1 MTFSCDLE
9 TQRHILFPIV
19 YVDVHI
25 KWDSLR
31 PTRFKDVIIL
41 YDLDLDLEGFL
52 FHFADIIKLTVW
64 LRCMG
69 NNYSPFMNYCIYRT
83 T

>member
-9 TQRHILFPIV
+9 TQHHILFPIV

-25 KWDSLR
+25 KWNFLR

-41 YDLDLDLEGFL
+41 YDLDLDLEGFFVPL
-52 FHFADIIKLTVW
+52 CWYYKTDTLVAVYGKQLQ
-64 LRCMG
+64 
-69 NNYSPFMNYCIYRT
+69 SIYELLHL
-83 T
+83 